1 MSFWHK
7 CKTREPTRRRVS
19 SNVGNF
25 KKERRLTR
33 NKKKRNLI
41 GFSPEATAANAVHL
55 CSHWRDLGM
64 VELLH
69 LGSRDLSRAK
79 IYGHKFKKIYMDG
92 KRIENIIGLSIFRLL
107 ISQQRDLLTV

>member
-1 MSFWHK
+1 MRSGRK
-7 CKTREPTRRRVS
+7 CKAREPIRRRVS

-41 GFSPEATAANAVHL
+41 GLSPEETAGNAVHL
-55 CSHWRDLGM
+55 CSHWRDPEM

-69 LGSRDLSRAK
+69 LRSRDLSHAK
-79 IYGHKFKKIYMDG
+79 IYGHKFKKIY
-92 KRIENIIGLSIFRLL
+92 I
-107 ISQQRDLLTV
+107 

>member
-1 MSFWHK
+1 MRLGRK
-7 CKTREPTRRRVS
+7 CKTREPIRRRVS

-33 NKKKRNLI
+33 NKKNGNLI
-41 GFSPEATAANAVHL
+41 RFSPEATTANAVHL

-69 LGSRDLSRAK
+69 LSLAE
-79 IYGHKFKKIYMDG
+79 IYGHNFKKIYIDG

-107 ISQQRDLLTV
+107 ISQQRD

>member
-1 MSFWHK
+1 
-7 CKTREPTRRRVS
+7 
-19 SNVGNF
+19 
-25 KKERRLTR
+25 
-33 NKKKRNLI
+33 
-41 GFSPEATAANAVHL
+41 
-55 CSHWRDLGM
+55 M